1 MRKTNKR
8 SAGYKTK
15 AELKKERKELKTK
28 FKMEKK
34 FLIGLYD
41 DYRKEGVLNISLDK
55 VHCKLIGSYS
65 TEPIYN
71 MYDVDGDTMFC
82 VIETG
87 GNTSVKIEVW
97 EIDETTLDLIEKTY
111 SYYPQFE
118 EYPQDYKKL
127 DILSPFGKI
136 DIYFTN
142 VIQDKKNLIIDGDW
156 IEYLNYKKVMVDKKV
171 LIDLLVNKL

>member
-15 AELKKERKELKTK
+15 AELKKERKERKRK
-28 FKMEKK
+28 SRMEKK

-41 DYRKEGVLNISLDK
+41 DYRKGGCLNNTLDK

-71 MYDVDGDTMFC
+71 MYDVDGDSMYC
-82 VIETG
+82 VIETN

-97 EIDETTLDLIEKTY
+97 EIDETTLDKIEKTY
-111 SYYPQFE
+111 SYYPAFE
-118 EYPQDYKKL
+118 EYPQDYKKV

-136 DIYFTN
+136 DIYLTN
-142 VIQDKKNLIIDGDW
+142 VIQAKENLIINGDW
-156 IEYLNYKKVMVDKKV
+156 IEYLNYKKIMG
-171 LIDLLVNKL
+171 NKRETIL

>member
-1 MRKTNKR
+1 MRKTNKK
-8 SAGYKTK
+8 SARYKTK
-15 AELKKERKELKTK
+15 TELKKERKELRNKS
-28 FKMEKK
+28 KMEKK

-41 DYRKEGVLNISLDK
+41 DYREKGVLNDSLDK

-82 VIETG
+82 VVETN

-118 EYPQDYKKL
+118 EYPQDYKKI
-127 DILSPFGKI
+127 DIMSPFGKI
-136 DIYFTN
+136 EMYFTN
-142 VIQDKKNLIIDGDW
+142 VLQSKDNLIVDGDW
-156 IEYLNYKKVMVDKKV
+156 IEYLNYKKVMGNKIENV
-171 LIDLLVNKL
+171 L

>member
-8 SAGYKTK
+8 SVGYKTK
-15 AELKKERKELKTK
+15 AELKKERKELKRK
-28 FKMEKK
+28 SKMEKK

-41 DYRKEGVLNISLDK
+41 DYRKDGVLNMSLDK

-65 TEPIYN
+65 TEPIYS
-71 MYDVDGDTMFC
+71 MYDVDGDSMYC
-82 VIETG
+82 AVETD

-97 EIDETTLDLIEKTY
+97 EIDETTLDLIEKNY

-118 EYPQDYKKL
+118 EYPQDYKKV

-136 DIYFTN
+136 EMYFTN
-142 VIQDKKNLIIDGDW
+142 VLQSKDNLIVDGDW
-156 IEYLNYKKVMVDKKV
+156 IEYLNYKKVMGNKIENV
-171 LIDLLVNKL
+171 L